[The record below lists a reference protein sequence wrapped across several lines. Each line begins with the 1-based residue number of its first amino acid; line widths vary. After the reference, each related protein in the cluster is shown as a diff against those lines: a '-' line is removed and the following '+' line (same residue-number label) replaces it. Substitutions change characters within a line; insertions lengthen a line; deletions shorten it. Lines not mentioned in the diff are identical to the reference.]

1 MYWPTVGR
9 RKIGNTAGLCHG
21 GFGSE
26 GIKIKAASNSKQA
39 FAMNPVGGRGGL
51 RNREELGNH
60 ISTNFFLNSQCLKN
74 MLKAIL

>member
-1 MYWPTVGR
+1 MFWPTVGR

-39 FAMNPVGGRGGL
+39 FAMNPVGGRGGGGCVT
-51 RNREELGNH
+51 EKSWEI
-60 ISTNFFLNSQCLKN
+60 ISPPTSS
-74 MLKAIL
+74 

>member
-1 MYWPTVGR
+1 MYWPTVGK

-39 FAMNPVGGRGGL
+39 FAMNPEGGVEGG
-51 RNREELGNH
+51 G
-60 ISTNFFLNSQCLKN
+60 
-74 MLKAIL
+74 A